1 MTSLFKEFKDKFKKG
16 NKVHFSGYFRAFL
29 LFQKIDRISKSWLED
44 EDLEPPA
51 EFINWGT
58 P

>member
-51 EFINWGT
+51 EFIN
-58 P
+58 